1 MFPFSAIVS
10 MKVRK
15 YYGRMERPL
24 AFTHTNPKVMT
35 VPSKPIHFQTLLVVF
50 TNPLSYFSFLT
61 GSLCRNFLTQCYQL
75 PVMDTIFVRKCHRG
89 KGHGVEILEDFVGSF
104 RKEYIGLKFP
114 LSEAIY
120 KGIETDLLYVKCHL
134 CSHNRYYSCFL
145 WSVSPNSF
153 FTVCEK
159 YFSIHPADKEILW
172 EVEKIG
178 SPFQRTLIANR
189 LQKLKLKGKENIC
202 IFSFNDM

>member
-35 VPSKPIHFQTLLVVF
+35 VPSKPHIRFQTLLKK
-50 TNPLSYFSFLT
+50 NPSYYSLLT

-75 PVMDTIFVRKCHRG
+75 PVMDTVFVRKCHRG
-89 KGHGVEILEDFVGSF
+89 KGHGVKILEDFVGSF

-120 KGIETDLLYVKCHL
+120 KGIETDLLYGQMSSL
-134 CSHNRYYSCFL
+134 L
-145 WSVSPNSF
+145 
-153 FTVCEK
+153 T
-159 YFSIHPADKEILW
+159 
-172 EVEKIG
+172 
-178 SPFQRTLIANR
+178 
-189 LQKLKLKGKENIC
+189 
-202 IFSFNDM
+202 